1 MTSRPGSISRG
12 ALAAIVTAV
21 ACLAAPVAGA
31 AAAETTIDSGPSGP
45 TSDSTPQFTFSSP
58 DPLATF
64 ECRDHPAGGP
74 EGAFRGCSSPWT
86 VGESAEYA
94 LPLPDGDYV
103 FEVRAVDATGPGS
116 PARRAFTV
124 DTVPPQTEITGGPGD
139 TTDTT
144 AVFLFSAPGGV
155 GFSCRLDGGAWEPC
169 GSPQTYR
176 GLSLGPHRFDV
187 RAFDAAGNLDPTPA
201 EHAWQVLRPGLVIP
215 GTVQLATAL
224 ARELVQL
231 RRALAKIRLR
241 RLARR
246 RIVVFRTF
254 DALTAGTVQIRVRSR
269 VRQGQGQGQRQGQG
283 RRWIRLLA
291 GKRDVPAAGRHRVR
305 AKVTKKGRRLARRRR
320 KLPVELRLSFK
331 DLAGRSLWATAKLTL
346 KR

>member
-21 ACLAAPVAGA
+21 VCLAAPVAGA
-31 AAAETTIDSGPSGP
+31 AAQVTIRSGPSGP
-45 TSDSTPQFTFSSP
+45 VNDSNPEFTF
-58 DPLATF
+58 DGAARF
-64 ECRDHPAGGP
+64 ECQFHPAGAIRPCESP
-74 EGAFRGCSSPWT
+74 ERPAEG
-86 VGESAEYA
+86 AEYA
-94 LPLPDGDYV
+94 LPLADGDYV
-103 FEVRAVDATGPGS
+103 FEVTGFDLFGDRVGS
-116 PARRAFTV
+116 DSRAFTV
-124 DTVPPQTEITGGPGD
+124 DTTPPQTEITGGPGD

-155 GFSCRLDGGAWEPC
+155 GFSCRLDVGAWEPC

-187 RAFDAAGNLDPTPA
+187 RAFDAAGNVDPTPA

-246 RIVVFRTF
+246 RTVVFKTF

-269 VRQGQGQGQRQGQG
+269 VRQGQGQGQGQRQRQG

-305 AKVTKKGRRLARRRR
+305 AKVTKKGRRLARRRQ